1 MKLFATRTIPGEGRQ
16 LLLNAGIEVEEHT
29 EKRALS
35 RDELIA
41 KCRQADALM
50 CIGRHE
56 LDAVFMQACP
66 NLKVISLF
74 SVGYDHVDLEAA
86 KKQSIQVGNTPD
98 VLTNATADTAF
109 LLMQAVARNAFQ
121 SFKTIEKGEWGFFDP
136 SANLGQELTGKT
148 LGIFGLGKIGFEMAR
163 KAKAAFGMP
172 IIYHNRSKNAQAE
185 KELAAQHVDFETLL
199 QQSDV
204 LSVNAN
210 LSPSTQGIFNA
221 AAFQKMKPT
230 AIFINTA
237 RGGVHNQ
244 EGLIQAL
251 TQGEIWGAGL
261 DVTSPEPMDANDP
274 LLQMQRVCILPH
286 IGSATYTARFA
297 MARLAVQNA
306 IAALNGEQ
314 MPHEV

>member
-1 MKLFATRTIPGEGRQ
+1 M
-16 LLLNAGIEVEEHT
+16 
-29 EKRALS
+29 
-35 RDELIA
+35 
-41 KCRQADALM
+41 
-50 CIGRHE
+50 
-56 LDAVFMQACP
+56 
-66 NLKVISLF
+66 
-74 SVGYDHVDLEAA
+74 
-86 KKQSIQVGNTPD
+86 
-98 VLTNATADTAF
+98 
-109 LLMQAVARNAFQ
+109 
-121 SFKTIEKGEWGFFDP
+121 
-136 SANLGQELTGKT
+136 
-148 LGIFGLGKIGFEMAR
+148 
-163 KAKAAFGMP
+163 
-172 IIYHNRSKNAQAE
+172 
-185 KELAAQHVDFETLL
+185 
-199 QQSDV
+199 
-204 LSVNAN
+204 
-210 LSPSTQGIFNA
+210 FNA

-244 EGLIQAL
+244 EDLTQAL

>member
-1 MKLFATRTIPGEGRQ
+1 MLVFLDINWLSNYLLIVNFRDNVFSCSVA
-16 LLLNAGIEVEEHT
+16 LLLKIP
-29 EKRALS
+29 
-35 RDELIA
+35 I
-41 KCRQADALM
+41 
-50 CIGRHE
+50 
-56 LDAVFMQACP
+56 CP
-66 NLKVISLF
+66 F
-74 SVGYDHVDLEAA
+74 EF
-86 KKQSIQVGNTPD
+86 T
-98 VLTNATADTAF
+98 ATF
-109 LLMQAVARNAFQ
+109 IVS
-121 SFKTIEKGEWGFFDP
+121 SFKFKVEWGFFDP

-185 KELAAQHVDFETLL
+185 KELATQHVDFETLL

-204 LSVNAN
+204 LSVHAN

-314 MPHEV
+314 MPHEVI